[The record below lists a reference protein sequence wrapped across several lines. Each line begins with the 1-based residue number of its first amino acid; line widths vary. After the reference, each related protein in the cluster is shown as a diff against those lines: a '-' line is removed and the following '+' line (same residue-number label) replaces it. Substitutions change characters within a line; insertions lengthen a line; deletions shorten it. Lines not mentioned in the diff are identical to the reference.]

1 VICTCRGCFRRI
13 PENTTLCIPCQPIQ
27 SEGEE
32 QVAPYHGPG
41 GTHGYLGAAD
51 EAQLD
56 AIHNLLEWIE
66 SHPEHT
72 AFVQEIEAFYAA
84 FRGE

>member
-1 VICTCRGCFRRI
+1 MICTCRGCFRRI

-27 SEGEE
+27 PEGEE

-51 EAQLD
+51 ETQLD
-56 AIHNLLEWIE
+56 AIHNLLE
-66 SHPEHT
+66 HLDGHGQDALGRVLNT
-72 AFVQEIEAFYAA
+72 FYAA